1 WPARSASGI
10 RLAER
15 VGHDRRASAGRRRDS
30 RRYLPPGRR
39 PSRVVRLRQRGVG
52 APRRTAGI
60 LDRPRP
66 RYPIA
71 GRRLPPSPRLCAPRT
86 VVPDRM
92 ALARDGGGPAPGLLE
107 ARWRRLAT
115 PRLRPVGAAGAA
127 PAGHPRE
134 LARGGCLLPVG
145 RSPTADGGRMGGGR
159 GDPA

>member
-1 WPARSASGI
+1 A
-10 RLAER
+10 
-15 VGHDRRASAGRRRDS
+15 
-30 RRYLPPGRR
+30 
-39 PSRVVRLRQRGVG
+39 PSRPAV
-52 APRRTAGI
+52 I

-71 GRRLPPSPRLCAPRT
+71 VRRIRRGRRLCAPRT

-134 LARGGCLLPVG
+134 LARGRCLLPG
-145 RSPTADGGRMGGGR
+145 ARSPTGGGGRMGGGR
-159 GDPA
+159 GDPAGQSVRPQAPLPLGRSASGHDACPIRRLLPRLLRRI